1 MILVAHGYKG
11 KKLWSV
17 SLDHMPPVTV
27 RASTAAA
34 AIFRAAIYYNLDP
47 LKGGWSNRFAAWPY
61 EEPANE

>member
-34 AIFRAAIYYNLDP
+34 AIFRAAI
-47 LKGGWSNRFAAWPY
+47 
-61 EEPANE
+61 